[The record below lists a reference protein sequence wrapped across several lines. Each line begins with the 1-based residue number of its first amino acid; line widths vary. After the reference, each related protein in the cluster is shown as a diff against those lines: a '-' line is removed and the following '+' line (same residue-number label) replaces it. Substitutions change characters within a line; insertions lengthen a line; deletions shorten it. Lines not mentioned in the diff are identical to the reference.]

1 MTEQTPQDPPKEDIR
16 QAASDTIRA
25 GVDIHDRVRDI
36 TLLALQNH
44 RFDRR
49 GIREVIRGVTEGVAL
64 GAEGSRV
71 DMKQA
76 LSEALRGIDQ
86 ALVKSAQAGSD
97 ALKQLASSGKDFSES
112 ELKQSLANLKKLED
126 DFLATVGQ
134 VAEAASER
142 VKPELRE
149 LISNTQRSG
158 TETGK
163 QLASVMTEFAHRFS
177 VASID
182 TTIAG
187 LEAASEFGTRF
198 AMLASGIL
206 AGVADAL
213 RERKTEDQD
222 TTQKAG

>member
-1 MTEQTPQDPPKEDIR
+1 MTSDTPQDLSGEQIR
-16 QAASDTIRA
+16 QAASDTVRV
-25 GVDIHDRVRDI
+25 GEDIHDRVRDI

-44 RFDRR
+44 RFDRH
-49 GIREVIRGVTEGVAL
+49 GIREVVRGVTEGIAL
-64 GAEGSRV
+64 GAESSRV

-86 ALVKSAQAGSD
+86 ALVKSAEAGAG
-97 ALKQLASSGKDFSES
+97 ALKQLAATGKDFSDS

-126 DFLATVGQ
+126 DFLATVSQ

-149 LISNTQRSG
+149 LIGNTRRTG
-158 TETGK
+158 TDTGK

-198 AMLASGIL
+198 AMLASGML
-206 AGVADAL
+206 AGLAESL
-213 RERKTEDQD
+213 RERKTENED
-222 TTQKAG
+222 TNKAG

>member
-1 MTEQTPQDPPKEDIR
+1 
-16 QAASDTIRA
+16 
-25 GVDIHDRVRDI
+25 
-36 TLLALQNH
+36 
-44 RFDRR
+44 
-49 GIREVIRGVTEGVAL
+49 
-64 GAEGSRV
+64 
-71 DMKQA
+71 MKQA

-86 ALVKSAQAGSD
+86 ALVKSAEAGAG
-97 ALKQLASSGKDFSES
+97 ALKQLAATGKDFSDS

-126 DFLATVGQ
+126 DFLATVSQ

-149 LISNTQRSG
+149 LIGNARRTG
-158 TETGK
+158 TDTGK

-198 AMLASGIL
+198 AMLASGML
-206 AGVADAL
+206 AGLAEAL
-213 RERKTEDQD
+213 RERKTENED
-222 TTQKAG
+222 THKAG

>member
-1 MTEQTPQDPPKEDIR
+1 MSDNTPQDPSADLK
-16 QAASDTIRA
+16 QAASDTVRA

-44 RFDRR
+44 RFDRS
-49 GIREVIRGVTEGVAL
+49 GIRDVVRGVTEGVAL

-71 DMKQA
+71 EMREA

-86 ALVKSAQAGSD
+86 ALVKSAQAGAD
-97 ALKQLASSGKDFSES
+97 ALKQLATTGKDFSES

-126 DFLATVGQ
+126 DFIATVSQ
-134 VAEAASER
+134 VAEAANER
-142 VKPELRE
+142 VRPELRE
-149 LISNTQRSG
+149 LIGKTQRTG

-163 QLASVMTEFAHRFS
+163 HLAITMTEFAHRFS

-198 AMLASGIL
+198 AMLASGML
-206 AGVADAL
+206 AGMADAL
-213 RERKTEDQD
+213 RERKTENQD
-222 TTQKAG
+222 SQKAG

>member
-1 MTEQTPQDPPKEDIR
+1 MTETTPQDPSREDIR
-16 QAASDTIRA
+16 QAASETMRA

-49 GIREVIRGVTEGVAL
+49 GIRDVVRGVTEGVAL
-64 GAEGSRV
+64 GAEGSRA
-71 DMKQA
+71 DMKDA

-86 ALVKSAQAGSD
+86 ALVKSAQAGAD
-97 ALKQLASSGKDFSES
+97 ALKQLATTSKDFSES
-112 ELKQSLANLKKLED
+112 ELKQSLANLKRLED
-126 DFLATVGQ
+126 DFLSTVGQ

-142 VKPELRE
+142 VRPELRE
-149 LISNTQRSG
+149 LISRTQRSG

-163 QLASVMTEFAHRFS
+163 QLATVMTEFAHRFS

-187 LEAASEFGTRF
+187 LEAAGEFGTRF

-206 AGVADAL
+206 SGLADAL
-213 RERKTEDQD
+213 RERKPDPQD
-222 TTQKAG
+222 PQQAG